1 MNNYPSYLMHYGIKG
16 QKWGVR
22 RYQNEDGSYTEE
34 GKRLRRVSFLG
45 KELSQRDAVRMRRSQ
60 NKLNEKF
67 NKKTEKI
74 LEDKRYGKTISPKR
88 LKEVEK
94 LGTEVRKWDYIAKDP
109 IKYTSSRK
117 STAYATLASSFLG
130 GLVLAIP
137 VATVL
142 SIIETK
148 DINNYYKKEFE
159 EAKDLTMKDLKKH
172 GIY

>member
-45 KELSQRDAVRMRRSQ
+45 KELTKRDVVKMRRAQ

-94 LGTEVRKWDYIAKDP
+94 LGTEVRKIDYIAKDP
-109 IKYTSSRK
+109 IKFTS
-117 STAYATLASSFLG
+117 TTASSHAITFAASLLG
-130 GLVLAIP
+130 GLVLSLPVSIAVAI
-137 VATVL
+137 VN
-142 SIIETK
+142 TK